1 MGDSDFV
8 ERRRIKLEF
17 TVLHNMEINYSLR
30 LTSEQVNEFK
40 AAFDLFDKD
49 GDGTVTTKE
58 IGAVLRKMGQ
68 DPTED
73 ELRQMIHDV
82 DSDGNGHIDFEEF
95 KTMMGKRMKEAEDSE
110 EDMKTFFDLI
120 SSDGFITS
128 YELTKLMMSY
138 TEKVTGER
146 AWPDDVAED
155 VSDMIRE
162 ADIDGDGKITFEE
175 FVYMMKSK

>member
-1 MGDSDFV
+1 M
-8 ERRRIKLEF
+8 
-17 TVLHNMEINYSLR
+17 R
-30 LTSEQVNEFK
+30 LTSEQVAEFK
-40 AAFDLFDKD
+40 AAFNLFDKD

-110 EDMKTFFDLI
+110 EDMKTFF
-120 SSDGFITS
+120 
-128 YELTKLMMSY
+128 E
-138 TEKVTGER
+138 
-146 AWPDDVAED
+146 
-155 VSDMIRE
+155 
-162 ADIDGDGKITFEE
+162 
-175 FVYMMKSK
+175 